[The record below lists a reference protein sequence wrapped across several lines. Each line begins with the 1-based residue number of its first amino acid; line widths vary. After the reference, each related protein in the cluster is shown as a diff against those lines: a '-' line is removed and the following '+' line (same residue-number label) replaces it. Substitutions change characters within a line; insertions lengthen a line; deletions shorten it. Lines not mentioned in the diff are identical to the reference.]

1 MMKNVILTLYK
12 LMIVNRI
19 KKVVPVV
26 AMLFVSGCV
35 FSQSFWQSLNYSAY
49 VGGSCPIG
57 TFGKANITDAG
68 SGVDFTNNNWV
79 LADQGGMKA
88 SAKLG
93 LNVGAKATL
102 PFSEVGIKLGNG
114 DAMPL
119 TRLGKVGHFLSLVK
133 FNFVATLDFFYN
145 GVHSVA
151 ENNLFQSMVSHHVKY
166 LGSRNMR
173 PDVNDISLQFSPA
186 YELYYI
192 NIPLMVGVNGV
203 YDLNGDLSLWAE
215 TAIGV
220 NARNISDIKDFKYEA
235 RLNDLTPS
243 GDNHVQTFSTTEGT
257 LHFNWRATFACQ
269 VGVGATWQNRYSVG
283 LHYYFLGR
291 SKVTGSKDYVFSD
304 PKEYG
309 NYPIDLNY
317 KTEQQIS
324 GGIEIGK
331 KLSQN
336 MLVLRLGYNF

>member
-1 MMKNVILTLYK
+1 
-12 LMIVNRI
+12 MIVKYI
-19 KKVVPVV
+19 KSVV
-26 AMLFVSGCV
+26 AISAFLLAWTCG
-35 FSQSFWQSLNYSAY
+35 FSQSGQSFFQLLNYSAY

-68 SGVDFTNNNWV
+68 SGVDFLNNNWV
-79 LADQGGMKA
+79 LAGQGGMKA

-93 LNVGAKATL
+93 FNIGGKATL
-102 PFSEVGIKLGNG
+102 PFSEVGIKLGNN

-119 TRLGKVGHFLSLVK
+119 TRLGKVGHVLSLVK

-151 ENNLFQSMVSHHVKY
+151 ERNLFQSMLSHHVHY
-166 LGSRNMR
+166 LSSRNMR
-173 PDVNDISLQFSPA
+173 PDINDITLQFSPA
-186 YELYYI
+186 YELFYI

-203 YDLNGDLSLWAE
+203 YDLNSDLSIWAE

-220 NARNISDIKDFKYEA
+220 NVRKISDIKDFKYEA
-235 RLNDLTPS
+235 RLNDLTPG
-243 GDNHVQTFSTTEGT
+243 GDNHVMTFSTTEGT
-257 LHFNWRATFACQ
+257 IHFDWRAAFACQ
-269 VGVGATWQNRYSVG
+269 VGVGATWQNRYSAG

-291 SKVTGSKDYVFSD
+291 SKVTGYRDYVFSD
-304 PKEYG
+304 PEEYG
-309 NYPIDLNY
+309 NYPIDLEY
-317 KTEQQIS
+317 KTEQKHQEEPFQI
-324 GGIEIGK
+324 GQ

>member
-1 MMKNVILTLYK
+1 
-12 LMIVNRI
+12 MIVNRI

-26 AMLFVSGCV
+26 AMLLVSGCV

-93 LNVGAKATL
+93 FNVGAKATL